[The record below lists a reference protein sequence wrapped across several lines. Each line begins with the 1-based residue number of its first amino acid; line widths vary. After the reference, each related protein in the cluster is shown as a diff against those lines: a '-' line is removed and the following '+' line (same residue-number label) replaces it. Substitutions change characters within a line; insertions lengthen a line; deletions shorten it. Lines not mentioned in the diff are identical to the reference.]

1 MALIH
6 IPPPKLPHIQLPQI
20 RLPIHIP
27 HVGCPG
33 AESQSY
39 LGEQFGNLP
48 DLYDALHTKHLR
60 KVIND
65 QIYALLKGQLPTVI
79 RRGFYY
85 QKMLELI
92 QQVVEIVAVLNQV
105 IAQAIAE
112 YNAVIAFINKK
123 KGEINAAIQS
133 INAIPGSARTAVQ
146 RLALQ
151 RYQEYLGELDTQ
163 LSRLAT
169 SISCVAG

>member
-1 MALIH
+1 MTLVH
-6 IPPPKLPHIQLPQI
+6 IPPPKLPELGLPTI
-20 RLPIHIP
+20 RVPLHIP

-33 AESQSY
+33 AEAQSY
-39 LGEQFGNLP
+39 LGGQFGNLP
-48 DLYDALHTKHLR
+48 DLYDALHTKNLR

-92 QQVVEIVAVLNQV
+92 RQVAEMISVLNQV

-112 YNAVIAFINKK
+112 YNAVIAFINRK
-123 KGEINAAIQS
+123 KGELNRAIQD
-133 INAIPGSARTAVQ
+133 INGIPGSGRSAVQ
-146 RLALQ
+146 RLAVQ
-151 RYQEYLGELDTQ
+151 RYQEYLGELDLQ
-163 LSRLAT
+163 ISRLNT